1 VNEPRPRGGRAGALA
16 VIALAA
22 IVACLAALQGSSI
35 KGFSARSE
43 LEAWAPSPLPVHAPL
58 VIPANLPAWEVL
70 PPDAKLP
77 VVPIGRPQ
85 VKVPILMYHYIR
97 PAPDRRYDPIGW
109 GLSTSPAD
117 FQQQMDYLAQNGFHP
132 ITLVELREYLAGLRT
147 LPDRPVVLTFDDG
160 YEDFY
165 TTAYPVLKA
174 HNFRAVAY
182 VVSGFIG
189 RGANL
194 SADQVKELDSYGI
207 EIGAHTV
214 DHVDLTHTSAGGL
227 VYEVLGSK
235 NSLEVLLGHPVSDFC
250 YPSGRFDARV
260 VAAVQAAGYQSAT
273 TTQWGAVHSMGDR
286 YAWSRVRVSGSES
299 LETFAQ
305 GLSLSEQGAP
315 PVSVTPIRI
324 PRVYPLVY
332 NHPRPGLG

>member
-1 VNEPRPRGGRAGALA
+1 MNEPRPGGLAGALA

-22 IVACLAALQGSSI
+22 TVACLTALQGSSI
-35 KGFSARSE
+35 RAFSARSE
-43 LEAWAPSPLPVHAPL
+43 VGMWAPSRLPLGAPH
-58 VIPANLPAWEVL
+58 VVPPRLPAWEVL
-70 PPDAKLP
+70 PPDANLAIVP
-77 VVPIGRPQ
+77 VGRTQ

-97 PAPDRRYDPIGW
+97 TPPDRGADPIGW

-117 FQQQMDYLAQNGFHP
+117 FREQMDYLAHNGFHP

-165 TTAYPVLKA
+165 TQAYPVLRA

-189 RGANL
+189 RGTNL
-194 SADQVKELDSYGI
+194 SADQVKELDANGF

-214 DHVDLTHTSAGGL
+214 DHVDLTHTTAGGL
-227 VYEVLGSK
+227 AYEVAGSK
-235 NSLEVLLGHPVSDFC
+235 NSLEALLGHPVADFC
-250 YPSGRFDARV
+250 YPSGRYDARV
-260 VAAVQAAGYQSAT
+260 IAAVQAAGYQSAT
-273 TTQWGAVHSMGDR
+273 TTNSGAVHSAADR
-286 YAWSRVRVSGSES
+286 FAWSRVRVSGSES
-299 LETFAQ
+299 LQAFAD
-305 GLSLSEQGAP
+305 GLSLSEQGTP
-315 PVSVTPIRI
+315 PVSVTPILI
-324 PRVYPLVY
+324 PRVYPLIY